1 MSGILQRM
9 ALGGARRS
17 ASLPSWNLIAS
28 NTTATTNPNGVYSF
42 IRKSSATS
50 TTANLLTYSGTPGS
64 FQGPDAF
71 STPLCQFLSATNLFL
86 HPGLSSANQVVGVR
100 WTSPVTGNLVVSGTF
115 VKDTTTGTSDGVRVS
130 VQKNNTTTVVSPTL
144 INTASPTF
152 TYSLVPVSVV
162 IGDVLDLVIQWNA
175 NGSADHTNVSLL
187 QIAQV

>member
-9 ALGGARRS
+9 ALGGARRP

-86 HPGLSSANQVVGVR
+86 HPGISAANQVVGVR

>member
-1 MSGILQRM
+1 MSGHLQRM

-50 TTANLLTYSGTPGS
+50 TTANLLTYAGTPGQ
-64 FQGPDAF
+64 FQGPDGF

-86 HPGLSSANQVVGVR
+86 HPGLSAANQVVGVR
-100 WTSPVTGNLVVSGTF
+100 WTSPVTGNLVVSGTYF
-115 VKDTTTGTSDGVRVS
+115 KQNTGTSDGVRVS

-144 INTASPTF
+144 ITPAAPNFS
-152 TYSLVPVSVV
+152 YSLVPVSVV
-162 IGDVLDLVIQWNA
+162 IGDVLDFVIQYNA
-175 NGSADHTNVSLL
+175 NANADHTTVSLL

>member
-9 ALGGARRS
+9 ALGGARRP

-50 TTANLLTYSGTPGS
+50 TTANLLTYSGTPGR

-86 HPGLSSANQVVGVR
+86 HPGLSPANQVVGVR

>member
-1 MSGILQRM
+1 M
-9 ALGGARRS
+9 ALGGARRP

-50 TTANLLTYSGTPGS
+50 TTANLLTYSGTPGR

-86 HPGLSSANQVVGVR
+86 HPGLSPANQVVGVR